1 MAQKSYIETDR
12 QVRNIIED
20 VKAGVFKPVYL
31 LMGEEPY
38 FIDVISDTIEEEVL
52 DEAEKAFN
60 QIVVYGRDVDID
72 TVATHAK
79 SFSMM
84 GGYMVVIVKEAQDL
98 KNIEDFEKYLDVIPP
113 TTILVFDYKYKKL
126 DKRRALAKK
135 IDKMGVLFESKKLYE
150 NNIPGWIQSYLSD
163 KGYSITPKATQMLT
177 DFLGTDLHK
186 VRNELDKLI
195 IALPKSKKIDDADVE
210 YNIGISK
217 DYNVFELQ
225 NAIGRRDVMKA
236 NQIVNYFG
244 DNGKDNPLLVTAIS
258 LYGYF
263 TKILKVHYATDPSQN
278 ALAATLGVNPY
289 FVRDYQLAARNYS
302 IGDCVRCI
310 SVLREF
316 DLKSKGYN
324 SGEVSEKDLYREMI
338 FKLLH

>member
-1 MAQKSYIETDR
+1 
-12 QVRNIIED
+12 
-20 VKAGVFKPVYL
+20 
-31 LMGEEPY
+31 MGEEPY

-52 DEAEKAFN
+52 DETEKAFN

-72 TVATHAK
+72 IVADHAK

-98 KNIEDFEKYLDVIPP
+98 KNIEDFEKYLDTIPP
-113 TTILVFDYKYKKL
+113 TTLLVFDYKYKKL
-126 DKRRALAKK
+126 DKRRAMAKK
-135 IDKMGVLFESKKLYE
+135 IEKMGGVLFESKKLYE
-150 NNIPGWIQSYLSD
+150 NNIPGWIQNYLAG

-195 IALPKSKKIDDADVE
+195 VALPKQKKIDDADVE
-210 YNIGISK
+210 RNIGISK
-217 DYNVFELQ
+217 DFNVFELQ
-225 NAIGRRDVMKA
+225 NALGRRDVVKA
-236 NQIVNYFG
+236 MQIVQHFG
-244 DNGKDNPLLVTAIS
+244 ESKDNPLFLTAIS

-263 TKILKVHYATDPSQN
+263 CKILKAHYAADQSQN
-278 ALAATLGVNPY
+278 GLAAAIGVSPF
-289 FVRDYQLAARNYS
+289 FVRDYQLAVRNFS
-302 IGDCVRCI
+302 VADCVRCI

-316 DLKSKGYN
+316 DLKSKGYKT
-324 SGEVSEKDLYREMI
+324 GDAPEKDLYREMI

>member
-1 MAQKSYIETDR
+1 MTFEQILSDIHNKKYAPI
-12 QVRNIIED
+12 
-20 VKAGVFKPVYL
+20 YL

-98 KNIEDFEKYLDVIPP
+98 KNIEAFEKYLEVIPS
-113 TTILVFDYKYKKL
+113 TTILVFDYKYKKI
-126 DKRRALAKK
+126 DGRRVFVKK
-135 IDKMGVLFESKKLYE
+135 IEKMGGVVFESKKLYE
-150 NNIPGWIQSYLSD
+150 SNIPGWIQNYMAG

-195 IALPKSKKIDDADVE
+195 IALPKQKKIDDVDVE
-210 YNIGISK
+210 RNIGISK
-217 DYNVFELQ
+217 DFNVFELQ
-225 NAIGRRDVMKA
+225 NALGRRDVVKA
-236 NQIVNYFG
+236 MQIVQHFG
-244 DNGKDNPLLVTAIS
+244 ESKENPLFLTAIS
-258 LYGYF
+258 LFGYF

-278 ALAATLGVNPY
+278 ALAAAIGVSPF
-289 FVRDYQLAARNYS
+289 FVRDYQMAARNYS
-302 IGDCVRCI
+302 IGDCVKCI
-310 SVLREF
+310 AVLREF

-324 SGEVSEKDLYREMI
+324 VGEAPEKDLYREMI

>member
-1 MAQKSYIETDR
+1 MATFEQ
-12 QVRNIIED
+12 IISD
-20 VKAGVFKPVYL
+20 IHKKKYAPVYF

-38 FIDVISDTIEEEVL
+38 FIDMISDTIEEEVL
-52 DEAEKAFN
+52 DETEKAFN

-98 KNIEDFEKYLDVIPP
+98 KNIEDFEKYLEVIPP

-150 NNIPGWIQSYLSD
+150 NNIPGWIQSYLAD
-163 KGYSITPKATQMLT
+163 KGYSITPKAMQMLA
-177 DFLGTDLHK
+177 DYLGTDLHK
-186 VRNELDKLI
+186 IRNELEKLI
-195 IALPKSKKIDDADVE
+195 ITVPKSKRIDDEDVE
-210 YNIGISK
+210 RNIGISK
-217 DYNVFELQ
+217 DFNVFELQ
-225 NAIGRRDVMKA
+225 NAIGRRDVVKA
-236 NQIVNYFG
+236 NQIVGYFG
-244 DNGKDNPLLVTAIS
+244 DNAKENPLLVTAIT

-263 TKILKVHYATDPSQN
+263 TKLLKVHYATDPSQN
-278 ALAATLGVNPY
+278 ALAAALGVSPF
-289 FVRDYQLAARNYS
+289 FVRDYQAAARNFS
-302 IGDCVRCI
+302 IADCVRCI

-316 DLKSKGYN
+316 DLKSIGYN
-324 SGEVSEKDLYREMI
+324 IGEVSEKDLYREMI
-338 FKLLH
+338 FKILH

>member
-1 MAQKSYIETDR
+1 MTFEQILSDIHNKKYAPIY
-12 QVRNIIED
+12 
-20 VKAGVFKPVYL
+20 F

-278 ALAATLGVNPY
+278 ALAAALGVNPY
-289 FVRDYQLAARNYS
+289 FVRDYQLAARNFS

>member
-1 MAQKSYIETDR
+1 MTFEQILSDIHNKKYA
-12 QVRNIIED
+12 
-20 VKAGVFKPVYL
+20 PVYF

-72 TVATHAK
+72 MVATHAK

-150 NNIPGWIQSYLSD
+150 NNIPGWIQSYLSE
-163 KGYSITPKATQMLT
+163 KGYAITPKATQMLT

-210 YNIGISK
+210 RNIGISK
-217 DYNVFELQ
+217 DFNVFELQ
-225 NAIGRRDVMKA
+225 NAIGRRDIMKA

-278 ALAATLGVNPY
+278 ALASTLGVNPF
-289 FVRDYQLAARNYS
+289 FVRDYQLAARNFS
-302 IGDCVRCI
+302 IGECVRCI

>member
-1 MAQKSYIETDR
+1 MSFEQIITDIH
-12 QVRNIIED
+12 NKKYAPIY
-20 VKAGVFKPVYL
+20 F

-52 DEAEKAFN
+52 DETEKAFN

-150 NNIPGWIQSYLSD
+150 SNIPGWIQSYLAE
-163 KGYSITPKATQMLT
+163 KGYTITPKATQMLT

-195 IALPKSKKIDDADVE
+195 IALPKSKKIDDIDVE
-210 YNIGISK
+210 RNIGISK

-225 NAIGRRDVMKA
+225 NAIGRRDIMRA

-278 ALAATLGVNPY
+278 ALATALGVNPF
-289 FVRDYQLAARNYS
+289 FVRDYQMAARNFS
-302 IGDCVRCI
+302 IADCVKCI

-324 SGEVSEKDLYREMI
+324 SGETSEKDLYREMI

>member
-1 MAQKSYIETDR
+1 MTFEQIITDIH
-12 QVRNIIED
+12 N
-20 VKAGVFKPVYL
+20 KKYAPVYF

-52 DEAEKAFN
+52 DETEKAFN

-98 KNIEDFEKYLDVIPP
+98 KNIEDFEKYLDVIPS

-150 NNIPGWIQSYLSD
+150 SNIPGWIQSYLAE
-163 KGYSITPKATQMLT
+163 KGYTITPKATQMLT

-210 YNIGISK
+210 RNIGISK

-225 NAIGRRDVMKA
+225 NAIGRRDIMRA

-278 ALAATLGVNPY
+278 ALATALGVNPF
-289 FVRDYQLAARNYS
+289 FVRDYQMAARNFS
-302 IGDCVRCI
+302 IADCVKCI

-324 SGEVSEKDLYREMI
+324 SGETSEKDLYREMI

>member
-1 MAQKSYIETDR
+1 MTFEQIITDIH
-12 QVRNIIED
+12 N
-20 VKAGVFKPVYL
+20 KKYAPVYF

-52 DEAEKAFN
+52 DETEKAFN

-150 NNIPGWIQSYLSD
+150 SNIPGWIQSYLAE
-163 KGYSITPKATQMLT
+163 KGYTITPKATQMLT

-195 IALPKSKKIDDADVE
+195 IALPKSKKIDDIDVE
-210 YNIGISK
+210 RNIGISK

-225 NAIGRRDVMKA
+225 NAIGRRDIMRA

-278 ALAATLGVNPY
+278 ALATALGVNPF
-289 FVRDYQLAARNYS
+289 FVRDYQMAARNFS
-302 IGDCVRCI
+302 IADCVKCI

-324 SGEVSEKDLYREMI
+324 SGETSEKDLYREMI